1 MSSRVCLIIY
11 DLPVYI
17 SSCLFSLRL
26 SGLLVIPGVSCL
38 WVLPCPVLSCPVLSC
53 PVLSCPVLSCPV
65 LSCPVLSC
73 PVLSCPVLSCPV
85 LSCPVLSCHVL
96 PWCVIK
102 YYNLSLYPRLRVPVP
117 PSCVHRDNIRLSNI
131 TFLCQCFKI
140 TCLWRCM
147 LQYNMAKFRCIIRK
161 LDFVLPLSCWK
172 RA

>member
-17 SSCLFSLRL
+17 SSCLFSLML

-85 LSCPVLSCHVL
+85 LSCHVL

-102 YYNLSLYPRLRVPVP
+102 YYHLSLYPRLRVPVP
-117 PSCVHRDNIRLSNI
+117 PSCVHRDTHVIWKYFSFNFIPILKNIP
-131 TFLCQCFKI
+131 TFPEFGFYNDDWEMNFK
-140 TCLWRCM
+140 
-147 LQYNMAKFRCIIRK
+147 K
-161 LDFVLPLSCWK
+161 SS
-172 RA
+172 